1 MKMQVKKLSDEFRT
15 LVGDDTL
22 DTPDKFVIS
31 AINWVFRE
39 LPLTPKLSRIF
50 SKHYTVNLDAKG
62 HYKWNLNRDFRR
74 IADIPMMNFW
84 TSTGGDLCKLC
95 LCNKSVEELY
105 EGSIPSLMKPGTP
118 CSFAIEQE
126 DDEVSLVL
134 DRPLDTPIVLDYI
147 AYGFPKEVKS
157 MEDTIEISAIVHN
170 AMLDIM
176 RAVWYEERDDF
187 AFTGSVRDYLDNKFV
202 PEMTEQIYKRFGIEQ
217 VQVLG
222 G

>member
-1 MKMQVKKLSDEFRT
+1 
-15 LVGDDTL
+15 
-22 DTPDKFVIS
+22 
-31 AINWVFRE
+31 
-39 LPLTPKLSRIF
+39 
-50 SKHYTVNLDAKG
+50 
-62 HYKWNLNRDFRR
+62 
-74 IADIPMMNFW
+74 MMNFW
-84 TSTGGDLCKLC
+84 TSTGGDLCKLN

-105 EGSIPSLMKPGTP
+105 EDNIPSLAKAGKP
-118 CSFAIEQE
+118 CSYAIEQE
-126 DDEVSLVL
+126 DDEVYLIL
-134 DRPLDTPIVLDYI
+134 DRPLNIPVVLDYI